1 MYASGF
7 FVMFWMSSAINVVF
21 RHFYTF
27 IGSVYLHCSD
37 IINWDDQLPM
47 PAGTSISFSLNIDD
61 GNNYKAFNAKLF
73 M

>member
-1 MYASGF
+1 
-7 FVMFWMSSAINVVF
+7 MFWMSSAINVVF
-21 RHFYTF
+21 LHFYTF

-73 M
+73 L